1 MTRNKKMVA
10 GIMAGCLMFG
20 VLMTGCTGNKSDS
33 EKSVK
38 LEQGT
43 IEEDSI
49 VIGIGSTGVKYSE
62 VRNYCYLMKQQY
74 EGSFGNQ
81 LWNYQLEDGITIGD
95 EVKEEIINM
104 ITQLKVICATAKE
117 QEVSLTSD
125 EKDEAL
131 QKAEQIMASAN
142 DEDKEKYLLSLQGMS
157 KIYEE
162 NALANK
168 MFYIATDDAD
178 TEVTDEEAKQIRI
191 QYIQIMTKGTNQ
203 NGTEIN
209 LNETEKAEALARAQE
224 LQKEAKE
231 ADNFVEL
238 AKKNSDSAVIEQVIG
253 RDNTELDA
261 EAVTAAFSLTKG
273 NVSEVV
279 STESGYYIIYC
290 VNDNDAD
297 ATYVRREEI
306 IEERQTKM
314 FKEKYAKWLGNYDV
328 NISKSFWKI
337 FEI

>member
-1 MTRNKKMVA
+1 MIRNKKMVA

-20 VLMTGCTGNKSDS
+20 TLLTGCAGEKSGS
-33 EKSVK
+33 EKRVK

-43 IEEDSI
+43 IEEDSV
-49 VIGIGSTGVKYSE
+49 VIGIGSIGVKYSE

-81 LWNYQLEDGITIGD
+81 LWNYQLKDGVTIGD

-117 QEVSLTSD
+117 QEVSLTGD

-131 QKAEQIMASAN
+131 QKAEQTMASVN
-142 DEDKEKYLLSLQGMS
+142 DEDKEKYLLSLQSMS
-157 KIYEE
+157 EIYEE

-178 TEVTDEEAKQIRI
+178 TEVTDEEARQIRI
-191 QYIQIMTKGTNQ
+191 QYLQIMTKGTNQ

-209 LNETEKAEALARAQE
+209 LNEAEKTEALARAEE

-231 ADNFVEL
+231 ADDFVEL
-238 AKKNSDSAVIEQVIG
+238 AKKNSDSAVTELVIG
-253 RDNTELDA
+253 RDSTELDA

-273 NVSEVV
+273 NVSEVI

-297 ATYVRREEI
+297 ATYLRREEI

-314 FKEKYAKWLGNYDV
+314 FKEKYVKWLGDYDV
-328 NISKSFWKI
+328 NISKSFWEI